1 MTRFAI
7 LSAQVQPVRDV
18 ETVELG
24 KCRWTHLGRGNLRA
38 LAVAALDAAETSN
51 VGALT
56 LPPGEDEHGKLRRT
70 HPRAANF
77 RRRDVRAA
85 HRAHRRRL
93 EDAGR

>member
-24 KCRWTHLGRGNLRA
+24 KCRWTHLGRGNLCA

-56 LPPGEDEHGKLRRT
+56 LPPGED
-70 HPRAANF
+70 PRVREKGQDLTTLGADAVKYLH
-77 RRRDVRAA
+77 DV
-85 HRAHRRRL
+85 HR
-93 EDAGR
+93 